1 MARLLV
7 VDDEESQR
15 TLMEITLRKEG
26 YQVDVAEDGVQAL
39 DLIRTIPYDVVLT
52 DIKMPRAD
60 GIEVLKAVKEVS
72 PETVVMMIT
81 AYASH
86 DTAVEAMK
94 LGAKDYIPKPF
105 KIVEIKTKI
114 RSALEERA
122 LRAENRVLREEV
134 SQRAGSR
141 EFVGKSPGMQ
151 KVFELIGKIAE
162 GRSTVLISGE
172 SGTGK
177 ELVARAIHAGS
188 GRKDRPFVGINCG
201 AVPENLLE
209 SELFGHMKGS
219 FTGAVAN
226 KEGLFE
232 VADGGTLFLDE
243 IAEMPLS
250 LQVKILRAIQTRE
263 ITPVGGTVPKVVD
276 ARIIAAT
283 NRDLE
288 ADVAAGRF
296 REDLYYRLNV
306 IPVHLPP
313 LRERTEDIPL
323 LANHFLDRYAR
334 EYGKRI
340 EKISAPAMEALQA
353 ALWRGN
359 VRELENVVERA
370 VALCDGALITTER
383 LADIMPAD
391 RPSAMDQLPLGQTG
405 FAACDVP
412 DEGVDLD
419 GLIEKTE
426 KEYLLAALRKS
437 NGSKTEAARLLKMT
451 FRSFRHRLQKYHLR
465 GALEGD

>member
-26 YQVDVAEDGVQAL
+26 YQVDVAGDGGQAL
-39 DLIRTIPYDVVLT
+39 ELIRTVPYDVVLT

-86 DTAVEAMK
+86 ETAVEAMK

-105 KIVEIKTKI
+105 KIIEIKTKI
-114 RSALEERA
+114 RSALAERS
-122 LRAENRVLREEV
+122 LRAENRLLREEV
-134 SQRAGSR
+134 SVRAGSR
-141 EFVGKSPGMQ
+141 DFVGKSPAME
-151 KVFELIGKIAE
+151 KVFDMIAKIAD
-162 GRSTVLISGE
+162 GRSTVLITGE

-177 ELVARAIHAGS
+177 ELVARAIHAQS
-188 GRKDRPFVGINCG
+188 GRRDRPFVGINCG

-219 FTGAVAN
+219 FTGAIAN
-226 KEGLFE
+226 KDGLFE

-263 ITPVGGTVPKVVD
+263 ITRVGGTTPNLVD

-283 NRDLE
+283 NRNLE
-288 ADVAAGRF
+288 ADVAGGRF
-296 REDLYYRLNV
+296 REDLFYRLNV
-306 IPVHLPP
+306 IPIHLPP
-313 LRERTEDIPL
+313 LRERPGDIPI
-323 LANHFLDRYAR
+323 LAEHFLSRYST

-340 EKISAPAMEALQA
+340 EKITGPAMERLTVAP
-353 ALWRGN
+353 WRGN
-359 VRELENVVERA
+359 VRELENVIERA
-370 VALCDGALITTER
+370 VALCEGQAITLEHLGDIAAAGATREETTT
-383 LADIMPAD
+383 PD
-391 RPSAMDQLPLGQTG
+391 RSGEI
-405 FAACDVP
+405 P
-412 DEGVDLD
+412 DEGIDLD
-419 GLIEKTE
+419 ALIEKTE
-426 KEYLLAALRKS
+426 KDYLMGALKKT
-437 NGSKTEAARLLKMT
+437 NGSKTEAARLLRMT
-451 FRSFRHRLQKYHLR
+451 FRSFRHRLHKYGLQ
-465 GALEGD
+465 GAGENA

>member
-26 YQVDVAEDGVQAL
+26 YQVDTAADGGQAL
-39 DLIRTIPYDVVLT
+39 ELIRTVPYDVVLT

-60 GIEVLKAVKEVS
+60 GIEVLKTAKEVS
-72 PETVVMMIT
+72 PETVVIMIT

-86 DTAVEAMK
+86 ETAVEAMK

-105 KIVEIKTKI
+105 KVVEIKAKI

-122 LRAENRVLREEV
+122 LRAENRVLRQEI

-141 EFVGKSPGMQ
+141 DFVGKSPGMQ
-151 KVFELIGKIAE
+151 KIFELIEKVAE

-226 KEGLFE
+226 KDGLFE

-243 IAEMPLS
+243 IAEMPLT

-276 ARIIAAT
+276 VRIIAAT

-288 ADVAAGRF
+288 AEVAGGRF
-296 REDLYYRLNV
+296 REDLFYRLNV
-306 IPVHLPP
+306 IPIHLPP
-313 LRERTEDIPL
+313 LRERADDIPL
-323 LANHFLDRYAR
+323 LANHFLARYSR
-334 EYGKRI
+334 EYRKKI
-340 EKISAPAMEALQA
+340 ERFSDSAMERLAGA
-353 ALWRGN
+353 KWRGN
-359 VRELENVVERA
+359 VRELENLIERA

-383 LADIMPAD
+383 LADLMPAD
-391 RPSAMDQLPLGQTG
+391 RPSSMDQLPLGQAG

-426 KEYLLAALRKS
+426 KEFLLAALKKA

-465 GALEGD
+465 GAVEGD

>member
-391 RPSAMDQLPLGQTG
+391 RPSATDQLPWGRR
-405 FAACDVP
+405 ASRPA
-412 DEGVDLD
+412 
-419 GLIEKTE
+419 
-426 KEYLLAALRKS
+426 
-437 NGSKTEAARLLKMT
+437 T
-451 FRSFRHRLQKYHLR
+451 FRTRGGPGRSHRK
-465 GALEGD
+465 D